1 MEFILQLHIYD
12 VWDIFIMKKVVII
25 GAGPAGLSAAVE
37 LSQNP
42 DIEIIIYEAES
53 QIGGLARTLEYK
65 GNKIDIG
72 PHRFFSKSDE
82 IVEFWKKCL
91 GYKESGEKFLLKD
104 RFTRIYFLNKF
115 FNYPI
120 TFDIKTA
127 LSLGPI
133 KIFKILISYFKSALF
148 PIKDQKNLED
158 FFINRFGKELY
169 LTFFKS
175 YTEKVW
181 GIPVN
186 EIPSDWGGQRIKG
199 LSITKMIIS
208 AVKSVLKLSDKNK
221 ETSLTDFF
229 YYPEDGA
236 GMMWQKMAEILKDKG
251 GQIYLNKKV
260 VALKNNGNKVV
271 EVSVKDINTGEIIA
285 QKADYVVSSM
295 PVKELINNM
304 NNIPAEISEIANNL
318 VCRDMVLLGLIFKKF
333 KNKPFPDNWIYLHDK
348 NVKAGRMEIYN
359 NFSMKMLEDKNTV
372 SIGLEYFCNQND
384 ETWQKSDEELI
395 KIGIKELSKMKFFNE
410 EDFIAGNVYRI
421 EKAYP
426 AYFGSY
432 NQLDEIVK
440 FTDKFENL
448 FLIGRNGMHRYNNMD
463 HSVMCGL
470 AAARNIMSKKTD
482 KTGIWNINLEDE
494 YHEVK

>member
-1 MEFILQLHIYD
+1 
-12 VWDIFIMKKVVII
+12 MKKVIII

-42 DIEIIIYEAES
+42 DIELIIYEAES
-53 QIGGLARTLEYK
+53 QIGGLARTLEYNR
-65 GNKIDIG
+65 NKIDIG

-91 GYKESGEKFLLKD
+91 NYKENDEKFLLKD
-104 RFTRIYFLNKF
+104 RFTRIYFLDKF

-120 TFDIKTA
+120 NFDIKTA
-127 LSLGPI
+127 LSLGTVR
-133 KIFKILISYFKSALF
+133 IFKILISYFKSALF
-148 PIKDQKNLED
+148 PIKDEKNLED

-181 GIPVN
+181 GIPVS

-199 LSITKMIIS
+199 LSITKIAIS
-208 AVKSVLKLSDKNK
+208 AVKSILKISDKNK

-236 GMMWQKMAEILKDKG
+236 GMMWNKMGEVIKDNG
-251 GQIYLNKKV
+251 GKICTNKKV
-260 VALKNNGNKVV
+260 VALKTSESKVV
-271 EVSVKDINTGEIIA
+271 EISIQDANKDEITTE
-285 QKADYVVSSM
+285 KADYVISSM
-295 PVKELINNM
+295 PVKDLINSM
-304 NNIPAEISEIANNL
+304 ENIPTEISAIANNL
-318 VCRDMVLLGLIFKKF
+318 VYRDMVLLGLLFKKF
-333 KNKPFPDNWIYLHDK
+333 KNKPFSDNWIYLHDK
-348 NVKAGRMEIYN
+348 NVKAGRIEIYN

-384 ETWQKSDEELI
+384 ETWQKSNEELI
-395 KIGIKELSKMKFFNE
+395 KIGVIELSQMKFFNE
-410 EDFIAGNVYRI
+410 EDFIAGSVYRI

-432 NQLDEIVK
+432 SKFDEIVK
-440 FTDKFENL
+440 FTNKFENL

-470 AAARNIMSKKTD
+470 TAARNIMSKKND
-482 KTGIWNINLEDE
+482 KLDIWNINLEDE
-494 YHEVK
+494 YHEAK